1 MEANKTAN
9 NLIPDKAF
17 SILEKAI
24 AECERTSDNSYKFA
38 DTNKMTPEGFAN
50 IRKANIYKNFQ
61 MVFSMIHY
69 TMSYI
74 NKLSVAINKLPD
86 NDEFNAVKAELHE
99 AKEQVQQMVD
109 NTKSAMDEIRDE
121 EEGIHE

>member
-1 MEANKTAN
+1 MESNKTAD

-17 SILEKAI
+17 SILQKAI
-24 AECERTSDNSYKFA
+24 NDCKKTSESSYKLA
-38 DTNKMTPEGFAN
+38 GTYKMTPEGLAN
-50 IRKANIYKNFQ
+50 MRKANIYKNLQ

-109 NTKSAMDEIRDE
+109 DTKSAMDEIRDE
-121 EEGIHE
+121 EEGLHE